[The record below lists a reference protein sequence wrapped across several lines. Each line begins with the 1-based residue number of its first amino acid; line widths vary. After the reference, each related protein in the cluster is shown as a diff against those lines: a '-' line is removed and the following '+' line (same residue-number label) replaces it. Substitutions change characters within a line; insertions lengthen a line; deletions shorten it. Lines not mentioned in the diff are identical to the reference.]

1 MLLFL
6 GAGSVM
12 DIRKK
17 EISGVFLI
25 GFLLLGAA
33 VQLGKMAV
41 SYGEEPWQGWIA
53 GAFAGAL
60 LLGLARLSG
69 QALGYGDA
77 LAAMILGVWLGLLPL
92 AEIFF
97 WAVPV
102 SGVWGVAVSGKEKR
116 RKAQDGVSSLS
127 DGRLCDLA
135 AHGRGGGSMRFQG
148 SYTVEA
154 ALLMAVLIPL
164 LAGVLYLGFYMHD
177 KAFMKSAAYEAAI
190 LENMDGKREPGKIND
205 GLLGIRGAGLEV
217 SGDNRRVSAEA
228 SGTFLI
234 PGFVAEFFAA
244 GSCSCRLLRSRG

>member
-97 WAVPV
+97 FGLCLSAVY
-102 SGVWGVAVSGKEKR
+102 GAWLFLARKKGGKHR
-116 RKAQDGVSSLS
+116 MAFLPF
-127 DGRLCDLA
+127 LM
-135 AHGRGGGSMRFQG
+135 GG
-148 SYTVEA
+148 YVIW
-154 ALLMAVLIPL
+154 LLMGEGAAV
-164 LAGVLYLGFYMHD
+164 
-177 KAFMKSAAYEAAI
+177 
-190 LENMDGKREPGKIND
+190 
-205 GLLGIRGAGLEV
+205 
-217 SGDNRRVSAEA
+217 
-228 SGTFLI
+228 
-234 PGFVAEFFAA
+234 
-244 GSCSCRLLRSRG
+244 